1 MAFNIDNDDWLGDI
15 PLSRKAFIEDVDVMW
30 APRWTRAWKMQ
41 MENIDWYM
49 ERCNEV
55 VAKCLE
61 EFNVLWRI
69 LTIRNRKRPRALRR
83 VAILP
88 YSSTAATLARNVTNI
103 ARPAARLVKYAG
115 GSGLIRGAA
124 TALWQWHNRRKLY
137 STIRKAGQ
145 GRVPNWKQVKQTGTG
160 IKIRRRRRRGRRLRR
175 RLRRRYRI
183 RKRRYFNWLYK
194 NRPIDYRSTQG
205 ATGVIYMYNM
215 TMSSGGS
222 LNYPSG
228 SITYININGTMPS
241 YVKGFKRTWLA
252 NLNAQLFMDKLLRI
266 SADTNWVTQFH
277 FNIYPNM
284 KTLWTQET
292 EPNRC
297 ASQSAQC
304 TLSYKYDQVNYFSQ
318 GTRPN
323 AIVKESEEVSG
334 GIGNEPRGGSS
345 ATGSTPGPSSS
356 FTILHDDN

>member
-1 MAFNIDNDDWLGDI
+1 MA
-15 PLSRKAFIEDVDVMW
+15 
-30 APRWTRAWKMQ
+30 
-41 MENIDWYM
+41 
-49 ERCNEV
+49 
-55 VAKCLE
+55 
-61 EFNVLWRI
+61 
-69 LTIRNRKRPRALRR
+69 
-83 VAILP
+83 AILP

-103 ARPAARLVKYAG
+103 ARPAA
-115 GSGLIRGAA
+115 
-124 TALWQWHNRRKLY
+124 

-228 SITYININGTMPS
+228 SITYININGTMPR
-241 YVKGFKRTWLA
+241 GFGAEDKFHD
-252 NLNAQLFMDKLLRI
+252 LFE
-266 SADTNWVTQFH
+266 S
-277 FNIYPNM
+277 
-284 KTLWTQET
+284 
-292 EPNRC
+292 

-304 TLSYKYDQVNYFSQ
+304 TLSYKYDQVNYFRYVNGMPLEDIQTGVYEPVGTIFTSQ